1 MSEWYLI
8 HDEYNSRDELGEGG
22 NGEAEKVADSKKS
35 SGKGLKEEISRMRAN
50 IDGLDSNVPDNK
62 MLSDEDRE
70 KGYKVTNMKLLK
82 NFEAP
87 GGLEPDE
94 ILKEAERTNDDKLLR
109 NGKEEL

>member
-8 HDEYNSRDELGEGG
+8 HDEYNSRDGLGEGG
-22 NGEAEKVADSKKS
+22 NGEPEKVSGSKS

-50 IDGLDSNVPDNK
+50 IDGLDTNVPDNK

-94 ILKEAERTNDDKLLR
+94 ILKEAEKTNDDKLLR